1 MKNRNYYFKNIVDN
15 FIMHWK
21 IIIPFIV
28 LCTLGLGVLGYYK
41 SNQVKNLTPE
51 QQEEIDAYNEQLA
64 AYDKQIEEAQKNIET
79 IQSEISNLQ
88 KYIDE
93 SIYMKLEPLNLQLA
107 TAQYAITDTLNTSYI
122 ISSMTN
128 YLAYGNIQE
137 ILEKEYG
144 TEEAGYIR
152 EILSWPVNGN
162 LLNITITHYD
172 KEKGKEILKI
182 IQKSLE
188 NYIPEVVKVQGKF
201 TFKKLETRFYTKKD
215 NDVTNVQNS
224 KKDTLKNYNVSLADY
239 NTRVASNKNSKL
251 DYIEKNKPEVI
262 EAAAPG
268 KMLVVKYFIF
278 GIVLGVALPFAFIS
292 LKYILSNRIRSAQEL
307 INAEIPVFSC
317 ISGKNS
323 EKPDISLGVTELKFL
338 VQKYNMDGF
347 FLNILSGDDKVK
359 SVVEDIT
366 ETFKQN
372 GISVETGVIASE
384 DARSLEHMV
393 KKQYTVVIVKTG
405 ENTYAQ
411 LASQLAAC
419 QKFDVS
425 LLGCIVV

>member
-1 MKNRNYYFKNIVDN
+1 M
-15 FIMHWK
+15 
-21 IIIPFIV
+21 
-28 LCTLGLGVLGYYK
+28 LGYRK

-51 QQEEIDAYNEQLA
+51 QQEEIDIYNGQIA

-79 IQSEISNLQ
+79 IQVEISNLQ

-137 ILEKEYG
+137 IFDKEYG

-162 LLNITITHYD
+162 ILNVTITHYD
-172 KEKGKEILKI
+172 KEKGKEILKL
-182 IQKSLE
+182 IQKNLE
-188 NYIPEVVKVQGKF
+188 SYIPEIKKVQGKF

-224 KKDTLKNYNVSLADY
+224 RRDTLKNYNVSLADY
-239 NTRVASNKNSKL
+239 NTRIASNENSKA
-251 DYIEKNKPEVI
+251 DYIEKNKPEVM

-268 KMLVVKYFIF
+268 KMLVVKYAVF
-278 GIVLGVALPFAFIS
+278 GIILGVIIPFAIIS
-292 LKYILSNRIRSAQEL
+292 LRYILSNRIRSSREL
-307 INAEIPVFSC
+307 VNAEVPVFPC
-317 ISGKNS
+317 ISGRNG
-323 EKPDISLGVTELKFL
+323 EKPDISLGITELKFL
-338 VQKYNMDGF
+338 IQKYDTDGF

-359 SVVEDIT
+359 SIVEDIT
-366 ETFKQN
+366 TTFKKS
-372 GISVETGVIASE
+372 GINIETGVIASE

-393 KKQYTVVIVKTG
+393 KKQYAVVIVKTG
-405 ENTYAQ
+405 ENTYPQ
-411 LASQLAAC
+411 LASQIAAC
-419 QKFDVS
+419 QKFGVS
-425 LLGCIVV
+425 LWGCIVVE